1 MRATAELRETAR
13 GLHPAV
19 LTQDGLDAAL
29 GHLADRS
36 AVPVRL
42 HVDVDR
48 RLAPTVEATAWFVV
62 SEGLTNVAKHS
73 GARVATVTAELTPG
87 GLALEVADDGTGGAQ
102 AHPGSGLEGLTDRLA
117 ALDARLVVDSGPA
130 GTRLRTVIPCA

>member
-1 MRATAELRETAR
+1 MEHAAEAVGLPAPQGVEDVGDQDQR
-13 GLHPAV
+13 GRDD
-19 LTQDGLDAAL
+19 QRG
-29 GHLADRS
+29 R
-36 AVPVRL
+36 
-42 HVDVDR
+42 
-48 RLAPTVEATAWFVV
+48 FVV

-73 GARVATVTAELTPG
+73 GARAATVTAELTPG

-130 GTRLRTVIPCA
+130 GTRPRTMIPCA